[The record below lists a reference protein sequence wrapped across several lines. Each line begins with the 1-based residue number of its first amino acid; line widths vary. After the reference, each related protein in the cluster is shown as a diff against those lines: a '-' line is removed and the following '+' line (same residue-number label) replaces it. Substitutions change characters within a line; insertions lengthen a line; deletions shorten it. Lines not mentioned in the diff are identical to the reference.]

1 MQTAFERASPPV
13 HLIDDGIIR
22 PRIGLALMGGGSW
35 GIFTAGVLEEIL
47 PHLERIGQITDISAT
62 SAGSVNGALVAS
74 GLHDGGAY
82 EAVRRIQAG
91 WDKIRRD
98 GWLKQFPHIMTDWAL
113 PPEDRWPNFPSAYF
127 NTMAGMQAGLHMMN
141 PLGSSMSTQYISNLV
156 RDMVPDWNSVQN
168 GRAKLSANTVRC
180 HILKGTREHV
190 ILNGERLTPDGIAA
204 SAALKELGTHHIR
217 DLPNARDAWNELDYT
232 YLDGGYAENP
242 PLSPL
247 VNANITDLVAII
259 LHDHN
264 HTPLKQMK
272 SKGGKLKHDEI
283 HTDIA
288 GLAIDDANRIRLH
301 AIQIDMADGAINGW
315 HLNDSSKMNTDP
327 AFLDAMHAAGCDA
340 GRKWLRDNFPYI
352 LEGSTYRPH
361 SAAISQLSASGYH
374 Y

>member
-1 MQTAFERASPPV
+1 MQKAFERVSPPV
-13 HLIDDGIIR
+13 HLIDDEIR
-22 PRIGLALMGGGSW
+22 PNIGLALMGGGSW

-47 PHLERIGQITDISAT
+47 PYLEQIGRVTDISAT

-82 EAVRRIQAG
+82 EAIRRMQAG
-91 WDKIRRD
+91 WGRIRRD
-98 GWLKQFPHIMTDWAL
+98 GWMKQFPHILTDWAL

-127 NTMAGMQAGLHMMN
+127 NMMAGVQAGMQLMN
-141 PLGSSMSTQYISNLV
+141 PFGSSMATQYISNLV
-156 RDMVPDWNSVQN
+156 RDIVPDWNSVQH
-168 GRAKLSANTVRC
+168 GRVKLSANTVRC
-180 HILKGTREHV
+180 HILNRTQEHI
-190 ILNGERLTPDGIAA
+190 ILSGRNLTPDGIAA
-204 SAALKELGTHHIR
+204 SAALKELGTHRIR
-217 DLPNARDAWNELDYT
+217 DLLNARDAWRELDYT

-247 VNANITDLVAII
+247 VNADITDLVAVI

-264 HTPLKQMK
+264 HTPLKQMV

-288 GLAIDDANRIRLH
+288 GLAIDDANRIRIH

-327 AFLDAMHAAGCDA
+327 DFLDAMHVAGCEA
-340 GRKWLRDNFPYI
+340 GRKWLRDNFPYM
-352 LEGSTYRPH
+352 LENSTYRPH
-361 SAAISQLSASGYH
+361 SMAISQLSASGYN